1 MTRKRSKEMLLYF
14 GMLGLPIAYGVLY
27 LRHSVRKRRR
37 GQAVA
42 FGALLLCLL
51 ASAAILLWEFLA
63 SP

>member
-1 MTRKRSKEMLLYF
+1 MLLYF

-27 LRHSVRKRRR
+27 LRHSVRKQRR